1 MEEITFGQ
9 VALGILRIIISII
22 IGRIILYFLYTT
34 IEKILKY
41 FSKKTDYKKALKN
54 IFDMLAENENFTNEA
69 AKLISDETRINKKE
83 AVAIINL
90 EIVQRVIIR
99 VIEESKDKIEKT
111 ELENLLME
119 RLIKAF
125 TKSGQSIPS
134 EADRTLTDK

>member
-9 VALGILRIIISII
+9 VALGILRTIIIII
-22 IGRIILYFLYTT
+22 IGKIILYFLYTA

-41 FSKKTDYKKALKN
+41 FSKKTDYKKALKK
-54 IFDMLAENENFTNEA
+54 IFDILAENENFPKEA
-69 AKLISDETRINKKE
+69 AKLISDETSINKKE
-83 AVAIINL
+83 AAAIINL

-125 TKSGQSIPS
+125 TKSG
-134 EADRTLTDK
+134 